1 MTYRLKTMGLG
12 SLPWQIKT
20 HYFLTIYLPFSKN
33 LLLCKPQQ
41 PNIFPLHYTYT
52 IKNDCN
58 SSIWI
63 QVFWK
68 RDGPAYSKRLS
79 LGSVAERQQ
88 QNFLLFQSCLLHV
101 QNINLNS
108 KRNTQRESKKGRI
121 KREKD
126 NNLFSYMK
134 GHLLFYNSDNP
145 HFSGH
150 SLCQLDV
157 CIHMHIYS
165 FLKYALKTKCI
176 ICDHGNMH
184 I

>member
-101 QNINLNS
+101 QGS
-108 KRNTQRESKKGRI
+108 EFKPQFQEKHTEGEWEGQDKERKK
-121 KREKD
+121 
-126 NNLFSYMK
+126 
-134 GHLLFYNSDNP
+134 
-145 HFSGH
+145 
-150 SLCQLDV
+150 
-157 CIHMHIYS
+157 
-165 FLKYALKTKCI
+165 TI
-176 ICDHGNMH
+176 ICSH
-184 I
+184 IWRDTSYFIIQTIPTLVDIHYANLMYVYICIYILF